1 MVFATQV
8 KTLPTVRP
16 IVLSTA
22 TAMGSAIRG
31 KMRNTAGKIVTMK
44 TRSLVLMMAIVV
56 SAANI
61 VTRKAILFGIIPG
74 AGPQEHQAPIVSGA
88 IPGAHVAQAKRV
100 LNPAIPRH
108 ASTHR
113 RARQAARLF

>member
-61 VTRKAILFGIIPG
+61 VTQKAILFGIIPG
-74 AGPQEHQAPIVSGA
+74 AGRQERQVRSVLQA
-88 IPGAHVAQAKRV
+88 IPGVHAAQAKRV
-100 LNPAIPRH
+100 LNPGIRRH
-108 ASTHR
+108 VNIHR
-113 RARQAARLF
+113 GARQVLRLF